1 MLLKEIE
8 VLWAKVDEGAEETG
22 SFFKGLLEK
31 TEAFSELSAEHFMK
45 IGETPAISDIIDAKL
60 HVAYAESYYL
70 TEGQKDKALEEIS
83 KADSYL
89 KEAMKNV
96 NETVKLRLS
105 NLENELEQVKSDITS
120 NKKDDTVENRYEDIK
135 LELFDIIYNY

>member
-1 MLLKEIE
+1 M
-8 VLWAKVDEGAEETG
+8 VGPGA
-22 SFFKGLLEK
+22 
-31 TEAFSELSAEHFMK
+31 AFLS
-45 IGETPAISDIIDAKL
+45 TPPMS
-60 HVAYAESYYL
+60 
-70 TEGQKDKALEEIS
+70 EIS